1 VPERHRPGGHPYI
14 PPDPLGVPE
23 PHDVLAAEEF
33 GIGAGEA
40 RWFPNP
46 LGAGPPHD
54 TLAAEEFGIG
64 TPDDRW
70 PRDPSG
76 YHEPHDV
83 LAAEAFPMPV
93 PDRGGAM
100 PPDAPRNL
108 LRMLII
114 VASLGAVAQVVRRRQ
129 RAAPAS

>member
-1 VPERHRPGGHPYI
+1 MVVFFPDGILRP
-14 PPDPLGVPE
+14 
-23 PHDVLAAEEF
+23 AA
-33 GIGAGEA
+33 
-40 RWFPNP
+40 R
-46 LGAGPPHD
+46 
-54 TLAAEEFGIG
+54 
-64 TPDDRW
+64 DRW

-76 YHEPHDV
+76 YHVPHDV

-114 VASLGAVAQVVRRRQ
+114 LAGVGAVARVVRRRQ
-129 RAAPAS
+129 RATAI